1 MEDVE
6 DYDNMSWIDDELMEE
21 EFYDAFYN
29 SPIESIQIVQIL
41 FDDKCEKCYNISRS
55 SYQLNKPGCLSAEE
69 LIPILRCQTTLGFTP
84 LSILKFAIE
93 VDSTKIAEFISDEDD
108 IHKDKYINNY
118 QHLLTE
124 VSYTNDVT
132 FKDSTKAL
140 EPTATLFIL
149 YRKKSTKRT
158 RNTRVNRNNNNSAN
172 SANQTTTKRK
182 MNKTRRRDVSFE

>member
-1 MEDVE
+1 
-6 DYDNMSWIDDELMEE
+6 
-21 EFYDAFYN
+21 
-29 SPIESIQIVQIL
+29 
-41 FDDKCEKCYNISRS
+41 
-55 SYQLNKPGCLSAEE
+55 LNKPGCLSAEE
-69 LIPILRCQTTLGFTP
+69 LIPILRCQTTLGFKP

-118 QHLLTE
+118 PHILTE
-124 VSYTNDVT
+124 VPYTNDII

-140 EPTATLFIL
+140 ESTTTLFII

-158 RNTRVNRNNNNSAN
+158 RNTRVNRNNHNSSNQAN
-172 SANQTTTKRK
+172 QANQANQTTTKRK